1 MNDKIK
7 LFLLTF
13 TLTGLLFSCT
23 TSDPDNDKAAI
34 MDSMGQSQEYWNSG
48 DLEGFM
54 HNYWHSDSLKFI
66 GKSGITY
73 GWQASLDRYK
83 KSYPDKSTQGTL
95 TFDLLHLEPVGD
107 NNYFQVG
114 KYTQIRKTDTLS
126 GHFTLLWAKI
136 DGEWRIIADH
146 SS

>member
-1 MNDKIK
+1 MNNRLKT
-7 LFLLTF
+7 FLLI
-13 TLTGLLFSCT
+13 FSLGGFIISCS
-23 TSDPDNDKAAI
+23 TSNQEDDKSAI
-34 MDSMGQSQEYWNSG
+34 VESMMQSQAYWNAG
-48 DLEGFM
+48 DLDGFM

-83 KSYPDKSTQGTL
+83 KSYPDKSKQGTL
-95 TFDLLHLEPVGD
+95 KFDFLHLESVGK

-114 KYTQIRKTDTLS
+114 KYTQYRETDTLS

-136 DGEWRIIADH
+136 DGEWKILVDH

>member
-1 MNDKIK
+1 MKNK
-7 LFLLTF
+7 LKLIFFIFVLVGFLV
-13 TLTGLLFSCT
+13 SCT
-23 TSDPDNDKAAI
+23 TTEPVKDEAEI
-34 MDSMGQSQEYWNSG
+34 MESMKQSQEYWNAG

-73 GWQASLDRYK
+73 GWQASLDRYR
-83 KSYPDKSTQGTL
+83 KSYPDKSAQGTL
-95 TFDLLHLEPVGD
+95 TFDLLHLELVGD